1 MDTSRVDKI
10 LFTEPDTTEATSTLQ
25 LRQKVKRDKITALFR
40 HMNVTGDP
48 GHADIDQLMTKKN
61 SKTGKTD
68 MLFLRVKPGNL
79 LLINVLVSF

>member
-1 MDTSRVDKI
+1 
-10 LFTEPDTTEATSTLQ
+10 
-25 LRQKVKRDKITALFR
+25 
-40 HMNVTGDP
+40 MNVTGDP